1 MSMMKIHIQ
10 STTKLLKE
18 IYKSVYYTNARRK
31 KRVFALLT
39 DLIDKYIAKPDKKTK
54 AIFLEYYNSVEP
66 YLQNKWKYE
75 ITTKKTNELN
85 KSIDLALALIYKEEL
100 KNKWKKR

>member
-1 MSMMKIHIQ
+1 M
-10 STTKLLKE
+10 
-18 IYKSVYYTNARRK
+18 YTIPTPEEE

-54 AIFLEYYNSVEP
+54 ANFLEYYNSVEP

-100 KNKWKKR
+100 KNKWKNEVTR

>member
-1 MSMMKIHIQ
+1 M
-10 STTKLLKE
+10 
-18 IYKSVYYTNARRK
+18 YTIPTPEEE

-39 DLIDKYIAKPDKKTK
+39 DLIDKYIANTDKKTK
-54 AIFLEYYNSVEP
+54 ENFLEYYNSVDP

-85 KSIDLALALIYKEEL
+85 KSIDLTLALIYKEEL
-100 KNKWKKR
+100 KNKWQNEVTR

>member
-1 MSMMKIHIQ
+1 M
-10 STTKLLKE
+10 
-18 IYKSVYYTNARRK
+18 YTIPTPEEK

-39 DLIDKYIAKPDKKTK
+39 DLIDKYIAKPNEKTK
-54 AIFLEYYNSVEP
+54 ANFLEYYNSVEP

-85 KSIDLALALIYKEEL
+85 KMIDLTSALIYKKEL
-100 KNKWKKR
+100 KNKWKDEVTQ